1 LIRLFYARPADVA
14 QGPAKAACEA
24 ILTGEERARRDRFV
38 FEKNRVE
45 FLATRA
51 LARTVLAAYTG
62 LAREAVRFA
71 IDAHGKPALDPAP
84 PGLSFN
90 LSNALTLVVC
100 AVTDASSIGVDV
112 EPLARA
118 DQVHRV
124 ASDVFTTTE
133 RAELASLD
141 AAGANRRAVELW
153 TLKEAYMKA
162 RGLGM
167 ALPPSSFAMSGLVL
181 ASEPSPPDEPDRS
194 RWTFASLEVEDHAVA
209 ICVEARLPEA
219 SRTRDIAVEHV
230 DVTAA
235 MRGRSARA

>member
-1 LIRLFYARPADVA
+1 MLRLFYARPADVA
-14 QGPAKAACEA
+14 QAPAKAACDA
-24 ILTGEERARRDRFV
+24 ILTDEERVRCDRFV

-62 LAREAVRFA
+62 LARDAVRFS
-71 IDAHGKPALDPAP
+71 IDAYGKPALDPAP

-90 LSNALTLVVC
+90 LSNAVTLVVC
-100 AVTDASSIGVDV
+100 AVSDAPTIGVDV

-124 ASDVFTTTE
+124 ASDVFTPAE

-141 AAGANRRAVELW
+141 AASANRRAVELW

-167 ALPPSSFAMSGLVL
+167 SLPPASFAMSGLVL
-181 ASEPSPPDEPDRS
+181 APDPPPPAEPDRS
-194 RWTFASLEVEDHAVA
+194 RWTFASLEVEAHAVA
-209 ICVEARLPEA
+209 ICVEARLPDA
-219 SRTRDIAVEHV
+219 SRARGIEVEHV
-230 DVTAA
+230 DVTAS
-235 MRGRSARA
+235 MRARSAPA

>member
-1 LIRLFYARPADVA
+1 MT
-14 QGPAKAACEA
+14 E
-24 ILTGEERARRDRFV
+24 EERARRDRFV

-62 LAREAVRFA
+62 LARDAVRFS
-71 IDAHGKPALDPAP
+71 IDAYGKPALDPAL

-100 AVTDASSIGVDV
+100 AVADAPTVGVDV

-118 DQVHRV
+118 DQVFRV
-124 ASDVFTTTE
+124 ASDVFTATE

-141 AAGANRRAVELW
+141 AASANRRAVELW

-167 ALPPSSFAMSGLVL
+167 SLPPSSFAMAGLAL
-181 ASEPSPPDEPDRS
+181 ASEPPPPDEPDRS
-194 RWTFASLEVEDHAVA
+194 RWTFTSLEVEAHAVA

-219 SRTRDIAVEHV
+219 SRHVEIEHV
-230 DVTAA
+230 DVTAS
-235 MRGRSARA
+235 MRARSAPT